1 MIEGGRDAS
10 GWRRRGGAG
19 TGPSV
24 CFGHC
29 GVVRSLGVE
38 EAGTGAGVV
47 VVVKGRQG
55 REGEGCGEARAGG
68 GEGEEQ
74 GIGPSACFGRCG
86 EAGEVEEESAGRC
99 GVWFGRRV

>member
-1 MIEGGRDAS
+1 MEKA
-10 GWRRRGGAG
+10 W
-19 TGPSV
+19 
-24 CFGHC
+24 
-29 GVVRSLGVE
+29 
-38 EAGTGAGVV
+38 TGAGVV

-74 GIGPSACFGRCG
+74 GIGPSVWFGRCG
-86 EAGEVEEESAGRC
+86 EAGEVEEERTGRC

>member
-1 MIEGGRDAS
+1 M
-10 GWRRRGGAG
+10 
-19 TGPSV
+19 
-24 CFGHC
+24 
-29 GVVRSLGVE
+29 VRSLCLGVE

-74 GIGPSACFGRCG
+74 GIGPSVCFGRCG
-86 EAGEVEEESAGRC
+86 EAGDGTGDRGNAKQGT
-99 GVWFGRRV
+99 